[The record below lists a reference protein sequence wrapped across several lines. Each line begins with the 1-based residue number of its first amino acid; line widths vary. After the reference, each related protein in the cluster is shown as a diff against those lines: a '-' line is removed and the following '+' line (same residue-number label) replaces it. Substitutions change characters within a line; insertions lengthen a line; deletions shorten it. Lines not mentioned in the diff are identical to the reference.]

1 MMQKLSDA
9 LRKEFIA
16 LGLVAGSKEEALR
29 ELIRWFS
36 EAKVVADA
44 EPFFNAVMAREKL
57 QSTGI
62 GGGVAIPHARS
73 AGVRHLT
80 VMLGRFEGG
89 VDFAALD
96 GQPVQLV
103 FLIAAPQG
111 AAGAYIQTVAKVA
124 RLLKSRSYKESLLKA
139 KNPQKIAD
147 LIDNFDRTYPRDIQ
161 VKKTKDG
168 RVIHP

>member
-1 MMQKLSDA
+1 MQKLSDV
-9 LRKEFIA
+9 LREEFIC
-16 LGLVAGSKEEALR
+16 LGLQADSKEEALR
-29 ELIRWFS
+29 ALARRLS
-36 EAKVVADA
+36 AAKVVAD
-44 EPFFNAVMAREKL
+44 EGQFFNAVMAREQL

-73 AGVRHLT
+73 EGVRRLT
-80 VMLGRFEGG
+80 VVLGRFEGG
-89 VDFAALD
+89 VDFVALD

-103 FLIAAPQG
+103 FLIAAPRE

-124 RLLKSRSYKESLLKA
+124 RLLKSGAYKGNLLGA
-139 KNPQKIAD
+139 KSPEEIAE
-147 LIDNFDRTYPRDIQ
+147 LINSFDRKYPRDIQ

>member
-1 MMQKLSDA
+1 MQKLSDA
-9 LRKEFIA
+9 LRKEYIA
-16 LGLVAGSKEEALR
+16 LGLMAGSKEEALR
-29 ELIRWFS
+29 ELIRRLS
-36 EAKVVADA
+36 EEKVLADV
-44 EPFFNAVMAREKL
+44 EPFFDAVLAREKL

-62 GGGVAIPHARS
+62 GSGVAIPHARS
-73 AGVRHLT
+73 AGVRRLT

-124 RLLKSRSYKESLLKA
+124 RLLKSRSYKERLLEA
-139 KNPQKIAD
+139 KSPQEIAE
-147 LIDNFDRTYPRDIQ
+147 LIKNFDRRYPRDIT